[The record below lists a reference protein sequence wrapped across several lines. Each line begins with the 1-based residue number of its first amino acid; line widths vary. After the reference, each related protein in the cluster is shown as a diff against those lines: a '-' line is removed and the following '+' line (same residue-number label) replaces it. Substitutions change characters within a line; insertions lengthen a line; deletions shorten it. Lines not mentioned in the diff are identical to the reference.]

1 MKQPMNVAGWALLV
15 LALSWVFLI
24 PAPASPAM
32 QREKSDLWIKTALE
46 SVMEKDGHLNLNRI
60 GVSSHNGIVKLDGTV
75 YTGEEKGLAELI
87 AMQIPGVRGVENDMR
102 VIPPLDQDIAI
113 EKQARA
119 ALIENPLLDIEQLRV
134 HVVNGIVTLQGI
146 VDRTRERQLA
156 DRLVSM
162 LPDVD
167 KVVDRMETLRRT

>member
-1 MKQPMNVAGWALLV
+1 MKIKGGALWVVSILFV
-15 LALSWVFLI
+15 TLSQ
-24 PAPASPAM
+24 ASASHAM
-32 QREKSDLWIKTALE
+32 QPEKSDLWIKTALE
-46 SVMEKDGHLNLNRI
+46 SDMENDGHLDFNRI
-60 GVSSHNGIVKLDGTV
+60 GVSSHNGIVKLEGTV
-75 YTGEEKGLAELI
+75 LTGEEKGLAELI

-113 EKQARA
+113 EKLVRA
-119 ALIENPLLDIEQLRV
+119 ALIENPLLDIKQLRV

-146 VDRTRERQLA
+146 VDRTRERHLA

-167 KVVDRMETLRRT
+167 NVVDKMETLQKA

>member
-1 MKQPMNVAGWALLV
+1 MKIKGGALWVVSV
-15 LALSWVFLI
+15 LFVTLTQST
-24 PAPASPAM
+24 ASHAM
-32 QREKSDLWIKTALE
+32 QHEKSDLWIKTAVE
-46 SVMEKDGHLNLNRI
+46 SFMERDGHLNLNRI
-60 GVSSHNGIVKLDGTV
+60 GVSSHSGIVKLNGTV

-134 HVVNGIVTLQGI
+134 RAADGVVTLLGI
-146 VDRTRERQLA
+146 VDRNREKHLA

-162 LPDVD
+162 LPDVH
-167 KVVDRMETLRRT
+167 KVVDRMETLRRA